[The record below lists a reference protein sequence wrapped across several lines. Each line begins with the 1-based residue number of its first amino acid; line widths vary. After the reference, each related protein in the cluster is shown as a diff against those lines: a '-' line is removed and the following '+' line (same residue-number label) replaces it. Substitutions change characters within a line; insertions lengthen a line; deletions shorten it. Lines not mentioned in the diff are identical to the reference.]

1 MHWFERL
8 SEMYSD
14 RDIPLYHG
22 EISTDICVHLSKSGD
37 FLGAEMSALR
47 IIAPVTE
54 DSAVRTSGAAPHPLH
69 DRLKYLAGE
78 YREQYLELL
87 GKWALSEDGTSEL
100 KEVYRYLF
108 AGSLIDDLYRVGIEA
123 DMKQAVRF
131 VVGGVS
137 LWESARLKQAYISF
151 CRRSGERSL
160 CCVTGI
166 DDIPAR
172 LHGKRIISRE
182 SSAKLISSGKEQPRK
197 TCRGGYGE
205 MKYTVGRE
213 VSFKAHTVLRRLIA
227 ESGYAVGNRVFL
239 AFDTICGVSLPFS
252 SGERMIPVGEVTVLG
267 LCEATKGRL
276 SVSFVRY
283 LSAEEYHNACEEYLS
298 DVGISPQRLV
308 RLAFGHKS
316 GGELVC
322 SMGVEGLYCERIL
335 SCILDRRNVSQD
347 VLYSLMLRAE
357 SDEDVVK
364 VYSAVI
370 AYNNKT
376 RTEVQNV

>member
-14 RDIPLYHG
+14 SDTPLYHG
-22 EISTDICVHLSKSGD
+22 EISTDICVYLSADGE

-100 KEVYRYLF
+100 KAVYYYIFSGTLM
-108 AGSLIDDLYRVGIEA
+108 ADLQCTGIEA
-123 DMKQAVRF
+123 DIKQAVRF
-131 VVGGVS
+131 VVGGVP
-137 LWESARLKQAYISF
+137 LWESPQLKQAYISF
-151 CRRSGERSL
+151 CRRSGEGSL
-160 CCVTGI
+160 CCVTGRY
-166 DDIPAR
+166 DVPAR

-197 TCRGGYGE
+197 TCRGDFGE

-239 AFDTICGVSLPFS
+239 AFDDSGGVSLPFGREQS
-252 SGERMIPVGEVTVLG
+252 ISVGDVTVLG

-276 SVSFVRY
+276 SVSLVRY
-283 LSAEEYHNACEEYLS
+283 LGAVEYHNACEKYLS
-298 DVGISPQRLV
+298 AVGVSPQRLV
-308 RLAFGHKS
+308 TLAFGHRS
-316 GGELVC
+316 GSEIVC
-322 SMGVEGLYCERIL
+322 SAGIEGLYCERIL
-335 SCILDRRNVSQD
+335 SCILERRRLPQD
-347 VLYSLMLRAE
+347 VLYSLMRRAE
-357 SDEDVVK
+357 SDENVAK
-364 VYSAVI
+364 IYSAAI

-376 RTEVQNV
+376 RMEVQNV